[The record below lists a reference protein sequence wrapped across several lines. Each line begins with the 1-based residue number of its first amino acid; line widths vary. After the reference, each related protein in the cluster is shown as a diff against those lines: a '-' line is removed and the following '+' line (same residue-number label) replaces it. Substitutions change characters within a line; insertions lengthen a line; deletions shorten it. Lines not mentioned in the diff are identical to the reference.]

1 MPLALGDGMPN
12 DHWMARLQFMLV
24 VALVTTGSRAH
35 AEEPPDSE
43 NVEPSSTEPGAEA
56 KKRTFDFT
64 DRPIAFGLG
73 MGIATPVGL
82 IGLLGDYTPEPH
94 VAIGGGIGTNLQG
107 MQATVL
113 MRGRPFVWPRRSRVL
128 AITLGGAF
136 STGPY
141 READFGLGEARAIQS
156 TDRANW
162 IQLDVGFEL
171 RNRTGFQLLVATGG
185 AWMTNPGS
193 LSCSS
198 SVSPCSGARSYWLPT
213 ATVML
218 GTSF

>member
-1 MPLALGDGMPN
+1 MSLALGDGMPN
-12 DHWMARLQFMLV
+12 DRCTARLHFLLV
-24 VALVTTGSRAH
+24 LALLTTGSRAH

-56 KKRTFDFT
+56 KKRTFNFT
-64 DRPIAFGLG
+64 DRPGAFGIG

-82 IGLLGDYTPEPH
+82 VGLLGDYTPDPH

-107 MQATVL
+107 MQGTVL
-113 MRGRPFVWPRRSRVL
+113 LRGRPFVWPRRSRVL

-141 READFGLGEARAIQS
+141 READFGLGEGRAIPS

-162 IQLDVGFEL
+162 IQFDVGFEL
-171 RNRTGFQLLVATGG
+171 RNRTGFQLLVASGG

-198 SVSPCSGARSYWLPT
+198 SASPCTGARSYWLPT

-218 GTSF
+218 GASF

>member
-1 MPLALGDGMPN
+1 MPN